1 MPKPRN
7 PNKAARDAYFTPV
20 ETSAWCLSKLNDVI
34 PLKGL
39 NALEPAVGGGSFI
52 RGDTFGLNWTTNE
65 LYSEFAQGFVPNYS
79 IDFTS
84 DKDRESLGEFD
95 IIIGNPPFGDTAS
108 RLAKKFVKL
117 ALEMAPVVA
126 MVLPRGCRRGRFQD
140 SLPKDV
146 RVVMDID
153 LENKTF
159 ELPEGKKKEVG
170 CCWIVFAREEGY
182 ERPQNLDYETVG
194 YRGLN
199 GISEPPDW
207 ATHGIG
213 LVHNAKKLYDVQ
225 SPDFVKGS
233 LATYWVELKTDLEVK
248 ALYELDF
255 DDLINRTQTS
265 FPRLC
270 WHEAMTYL
278 NHKILELKM

>member
-7 PNKAARDAYFTPV
+7 PNKAARDAYFTPA
-20 ETSAWCLSKLNDVI
+20 TTAAWCLSELNKIV

-39 NALEPAVGGGSFI
+39 RALEPAVGAGSFVLA
-52 RGDTFGLNWTTNE
+52 DEFNLEWTTNE
-65 LYSEFAQGFVPNYS
+65 LYSEFAQGFQSDYS

-84 DKDRESLGEFD
+84 DKDRANLGNFD
-95 IIIGNPPFGDTAS
+95 LVIGNPPFGDTAS

-117 ALEMAPVVA
+117 SLEVAPVVA

-140 SLPKDV
+140 SLPSDV
-146 RVVMDID
+146 RVALD
-153 LENKTF
+153 LDLVDKTF
-159 ELPEGKKKEVG
+159 ELPNNETKQVG
-170 CCWIVFAREEGY
+170 CCWMVFIREPGY
-182 ERPQNLDYETVG
+182 ERPQQLDYETVG
-194 YRGLN
+194 YRGEN
-199 GISEPPDW
+199 GGNEPPEW

-213 LVHNAKKLYDVQ
+213 LVHNAQKIYDVK

-233 LATYWVELKTDLEVK
+233 LATYWVELKTDEEVA
-248 ALYELDF
+248 ALYRLNF
-255 DDLINRTQTS
+255 QDLIDRTQTS

-278 NHKILELKM
+278 NRELRQL